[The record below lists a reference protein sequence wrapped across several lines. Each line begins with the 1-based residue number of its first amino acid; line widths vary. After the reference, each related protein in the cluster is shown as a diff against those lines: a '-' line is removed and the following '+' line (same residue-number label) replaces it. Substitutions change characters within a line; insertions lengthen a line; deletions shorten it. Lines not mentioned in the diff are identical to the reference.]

1 VLIRLET
8 GDWVDPAEV
17 LGVEVTYSG
26 GLEFPKLLMRGGG
39 VMLLGEWHEGTDMG
53 DTIARQ
59 INAALAPSGRLGP
72 AGPDLPIGAVST
84 KGA

>member
-8 GDWVDPAEV
+8 GDWVDPAAV

-26 GLEFPKLLMRGGG
+26 GLEFPRLILRGGG
-39 VMLLGEWHEGTDMG
+39 AMLLGEWHEGTDMG
-53 DTIARQ
+53 DTVARQ

-72 AGPDLPIGAVST
+72 AGPDLPCAVNTTGA
-84 KGA
+84 

>member
-1 VLIRLET
+1 MLIRLET

-17 LGVEVTYSG
+17 LGVEVTYDD
-26 GLEFPKLLMRGGG
+26 GLEFLKLLLRGGG
-39 VMLLGEWHEGTDMG
+39 SLLIGETLENTA

-72 AGPDLPIGAVST
+72 AGPDLPVGGINT

>member
-17 LGVEVTYSG
+17 RGVLVG
-26 GLEFPKLLMRGGG
+26 QDAVVLLLRGGNMASLDDMQNCDVFG
-39 VMLLGEWHEGTDMG
+39 VA
-53 DTIARQ
+53 DTVARQ